1 MIASQ
6 LFADLDDGS
15 GLPLLLWRFRHP
27 MTIASTAASGGGLGL
42 RHWVLNA
49 QVPVDYAR
57 CDPEAH
63 VDQLAGLLGL
73 SGVGVGMLTAAD
85 VTYVQ
90 RSQDGG
96 VSVEATVGL
105 THPTWAAAP
114 DEGSAGDGAGRP
126 GTVNIVAVVP
136 VPLSHAGLLN
146 ALCTATEAKTQAL
159 LAAGIAGTGTA
170 SDAVTVICPPGVA
183 SEQFGGPR
191 STWGARLA
199 RGVHDAVRAGCTLPG
214 YPAQGDAR

>member
-1 MIASQ
+1 MTAAQ
-6 LFADLDDGS
+6 LCAGLDDGS
-15 GLPLLLWRFRHP
+15 GLPLLLWRFGQP
-27 MTIASTAASGGGLGL
+27 MTLASTAASGGGIGL

-49 QVPVDYAR
+49 QVPIDYAR

-73 SGVGVGMLTAAD
+73 SGAGVGMLTAAD
-85 VTYVQ
+85 VTDVQ
-90 RSQDGG
+90 RSQDHG

-114 DEGSAGDGAGRP
+114 DEGSTGAGPP
-126 GTVNIVAVVP
+126 GTVNIVAILP

-159 LAAGIAGTGTA
+159 LSAGIAGTGTA
-170 SDAVTVICPPGVA
+170 SDAVTVVCPPGAA

-199 RGVHDAVRAGCTLPG
+199 RAVHDAVRAGCTA
-214 YPAQGDAR
+214 PAPARMRGNAR